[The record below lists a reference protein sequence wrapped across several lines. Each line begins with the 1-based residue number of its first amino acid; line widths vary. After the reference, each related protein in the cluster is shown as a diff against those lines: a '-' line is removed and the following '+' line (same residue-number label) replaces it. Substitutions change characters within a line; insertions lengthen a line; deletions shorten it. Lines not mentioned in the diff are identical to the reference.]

1 MRVTAAAAL
10 FALLTAAPA
19 GAQPADPIGALLERP
34 PAPASPA
41 SSEPDP
47 EEPDTAA
54 QPVAPEP
61 EPAVALP
68 SAPVPYAPRVARP
81 QLTAPVFVVETG
93 KTPDAPPTVNDLA
106 YESRLRASFASAQA
120 FQGPLDGSWTLTGAD
135 GAALYALKLVDRGSA
150 PPEGAWRDLRRPGA
164 PAGSGFVEEIRRDAG
179 SLTLRFGPAVATFTG
194 GYGGQ
199 WSGELQEA
207 GQRRPATLRKD
218 PPQP

>member
-19 GAQPADPIGALLERP
+19 GAQPADPIGALLERT

-41 SSEPDP
+41 SPEADP

-68 SAPVPYAPRVARP
+68 SAPIPYAPRVARP
-81 QLTAPVFVVETG
+81 QLTAPVFVDETG

-106 YESRLRASFASAQA
+106 YESRLRASFASAQS
-120 FQGPLDGSWTLTGAD
+120 FQGPLDGSWTLTAAD

-164 PAGSGFVEEIRRDAG
+164 PAASGFVEEIRRDAG

-199 WSGELQEA
+199 WSGELQEG